1 MGGSIRINKECEK
14 GFTTIEAIS
23 CLFLVLSMMIPVTL
37 KIMENRKNIRD
48 DLRVSFVMINYMK
61 LTEIFYNEE
70 TEFLDE
76 VNKFFLTNSEYI
88 IFLYKNEEIK
98 IKYNYSSEMA
108 SSDVNDVKLIIYR
121 LKIEF
126 PLEFK
131 NYSQHLFSDLELVRW
146 KNVQ

>member
-1 MGGSIRINKECEK
+1 MGGNIRVNREYER

-23 CLFLVLSMMIPVTL
+23 CLFVVLSMMIPITL
-37 KIMENRKNIRD
+37 KIMENRNNIKE
-48 DLRVSFVMINYMK
+48 DLRVSFVMINYIK

-76 VNKFFLTNSEYI
+76 VKKFFSTNSEYI
-88 IFLYKNEEIK
+88 IFLYENEEIK
-98 IKYNYSSEMA
+98 IKYNYNIETVT
-108 SSDVNDVKLIIYR
+108 SDVNDVKLIIYR

-126 PLEFK
+126 PQEFK

-146 KNVQ
+146 KNV